1 MKGMFIAAS
10 AALVL
15 PVLPAQ
21 AADEPVSFP
30 VGSGTLTVIAPEVKW
45 SQPGGAC
52 EDFPLTYRWAFDPS
66 AVAWWRL
73 QGQVQ
78 TVSGAIGDYVS
89 LQGTDPGT
97 VTDSVRLCP
106 EVVGHGSMRL
116 VAQAWTSAAS
126 AVPVSVPFTLTRMR
140 TRLRITKIAGDA
152 RRTTVRGK
160 VRAYHPRVGWQPGE
174 GTVRVQ
180 FRKPG
185 GRWRGFGTTLASGGS
200 YKGRFEWTRYR
211 VLPKRTKYRAT
222 FVENAKQDPAVS
234 AVRRG

>member
-106 EVVGHGSMRL
+106 EVVGHGSLRL
-116 VAQAWTSAAS
+116 VAQARTSAS
-126 AVPVSVPFTLTRMR
+126 SPVPVSVPFTLTQMR
-140 TRLRITKIAGDA
+140 TTVRITRVTVDAGS
-152 RRTTVRGK
+152 TTVRGK

-174 GTVRVQ
+174 GSVRVQ
-180 FRKPG
+180 FRSPG
-185 GRWRGFGTTLASGGS
+185 GRWRAFGTTLASGGT
-200 YKGRFEWTRYR
+200 YKGRFEWTLYR
-211 VLPKRTKYRAT
+211 VLPNSTKYRAT
-222 FVENAKQDPAVS
+222 FVGNAKQGPAVS
-234 AVRRG
+234 AVRKG